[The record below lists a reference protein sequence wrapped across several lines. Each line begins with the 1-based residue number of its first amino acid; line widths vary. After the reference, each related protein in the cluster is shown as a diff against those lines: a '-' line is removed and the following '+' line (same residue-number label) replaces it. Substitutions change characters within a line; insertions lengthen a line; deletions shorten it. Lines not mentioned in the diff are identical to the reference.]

1 MGKPDPE
8 ILAMMDLFS
17 KLKKKKILLIDDDEW
32 IRNSMILFFETE
44 GCQLLALETAEEAIE
59 ALEQQHYDIIITD
72 YRLPGMDGL
81 QFLNRIQ
88 SLHPDALKMLITAYR
103 SPEVVSA
110 AIKAGVN
117 DFIEKP
123 FTSETIEDSLS
134 RLIAVHE
141 QK

>member
-1 MGKPDPE
+1 
-8 ILAMMDLFS
+8 
-17 KLKKKKILLIDDDEW
+17 
-32 IRNSMILFFETE
+32 
-44 GCQLLALETAEEAIE
+44 
-59 ALEQQHYDIIITD
+59 
-72 YRLPGMDGL
+72 
-81 QFLNRIQ
+81 
-88 SLHPDALKMLITAYR
+88 MLITAYR

-110 AIKAGVN
+110 AIKAGIH